1 MLTQR
6 LGPPN
11 DSRDAIRRLEATGSL
26 PRQLSERLQAMVGSR
41 NIAVHRYQVLD
52 LRVLRSILDN
62 RLGDLLAFADL
73 IEAADH

>member
-1 MLTQR
+1 
-6 LGPPN
+6 
-11 DSRDAIRRLEATGSL
+11 
-26 PRQLSERLQAMVGSR
+26 MVGFR
-41 NIAVHRYQVLD
+41 NIAVHRYHVLD